1 MKQTA
6 LKVEHRRTQYALPP
20 YAIAALFWNISFS
33 AGNNSFPS
41 FFFFFKETIVLNSLF
56 MINCSCWTDFFF

>member
-41 FFFFFKETIVLNSLF
+41 FFFFFF
-56 MINCSCWTDFFF
+56 